1 MRVTLDTNVLVCA
14 FSNREARHPAAAAL
28 LRRAAE
34 GDCVQPMQTFG
45 EFFHVV
51 TRKHRSTIEDA
62 TAAIERFRAVMASTV
77 AEEED
82 FDEAMRIVA
91 RYRAQFWDALIWATA
106 RRAGSRAIL
115 TEDLPGFPDLNGLAF
130 VNPFDPSNER
140 LLRMILPAVE
150 H

>member
-1 MRVTLDTNVLVCA
+1 MRVTLDTNVLVYA
-14 FSNREARHPAAAAL
+14 YSKREVKHSAAAAL

-51 TRKHRSTIEDA
+51 VRKHRSSVEDA
-62 TAAIERFRAVMASTV
+62 TAAIGKFRAVMASTV

-91 RYRAQFWDALIWATA
+91 RHRCQFWDALIWATA

-115 TEDLPGFPDLNGLAF
+115 TEDLPGFADLDGLAF
-130 VNPFDPSNER
+130 VNPFDPGNER